1 LDTLISNVTV
11 VTMNEKLDVLFG
23 ACIGIEKGKISYIG
37 RQVPEEQ
44 PQTIVDG
51 TGMVAMPGLVNAHT
65 QLAATAMRNLLDD
78 TNRTEALEQTLKM
91 EAKLDSRSAKASAL
105 MGIAECLRFGIT
117 SVSDLYY
124 YPEATA
130 QAMAESGIRGN
141 VALAAY
147 RFIDQNEEFDFET
160 DEQCR
165 ELCRVAEKWNGYED
179 RIRVDAGIYG
189 EYTSNY
195 RLWEGMSAY
204 AREKGLGIQLHL
216 AETPGE
222 VESCLD
228 RNGLGPAELMN
239 CHGVFDIPASCVGC
253 GSLPA
258 EDLAV
263 LGRKKASAVTVPMA
277 DGKNGL
283 KSLDVRAAVKAGINV
298 ALGTGSVAQCGNADL
313 FEAMRYTAMEARKT
327 ADDPSAMPAAA
338 VLMMATVCG
347 ARAQGRAAQCGML
360 KEGMAADLILVD
372 FTAPHLMPCHNVMNG
387 LVFSAKGGDVAM
399 TMVDGKILYQNG
411 RFPTIDLQAVVS
423 ELTEYAIPRILE
435 KE

>member
-1 LDTLISNVTV
+1 MDTLISNVTV

>member
-411 RFPTIDLQAVVS
+411 RFPTIDLQAVVPS
-423 ELTEYAIPRILE
+423 
-435 KE
+435 

>member
-1 LDTLISNVTV
+1 MDTLISNVTV

-411 RFPTIDLQAVVS
+411 RFPTIDLQTVVS
-423 ELTEYAIPRILE
+423 ELTEYAIPKILE

>member
-1 LDTLISNVTV
+1 
-11 VTMNEKLDVLFG
+11 
-23 ACIGIEKGKISYIG
+23 
-37 RQVPEEQ
+37 
-44 PQTIVDG
+44 
-51 TGMVAMPGLVNAHT
+51 
-65 QLAATAMRNLLDD
+65 
-78 TNRTEALEQTLKM
+78 
-91 EAKLDSRSAKASAL
+91 
-105 MGIAECLRFGIT
+105 
-117 SVSDLYY
+117 
-124 YPEATA
+124 
-130 QAMAESGIRGN
+130 
-141 VALAAY
+141 
-147 RFIDQNEEFDFET
+147 
-160 DEQCR
+160 
-165 ELCRVAEKWNGYED
+165 
-179 RIRVDAGIYG
+179 
-189 EYTSNY
+189 
-195 RLWEGMSAY
+195 MSAY